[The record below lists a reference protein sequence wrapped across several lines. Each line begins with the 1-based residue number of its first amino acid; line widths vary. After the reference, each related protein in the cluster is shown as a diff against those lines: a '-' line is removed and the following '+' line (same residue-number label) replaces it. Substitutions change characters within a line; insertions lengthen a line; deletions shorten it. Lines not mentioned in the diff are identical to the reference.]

1 MRFGAISLLLVSALS
16 PVFSVCAAQGSDES
30 DQGGIPWQGPGSTGR
45 ISSVAQ
51 VTVPD
56 GCRFTGRAGVPA
68 FLEATQNL
76 PDRSVAAVLLC
87 RTPDSSSTWFVL
99 YKYDPSGLV
108 RDTEKNTLD
117 ADKILATIKDAT
129 DRSNDERER
138 RGWDKL
144 YVTGWI
150 TPPFYDETTHNL
162 TWALEG
168 VSSNGE
174 SSANRS
180 VRLLGRG
187 GVVSA
192 ELVADVD
199 RLTDIVPAFNAS
211 IEGTQFVPG
220 QTYGEWREGDKVAS
234 YGLVALIAGGAGVA
248 ATKAGLFA
256 KLGKLIVAVVL
267 AVKKLIVAAVLGVIA
282 FFKRIFG
289 KKKKTTATPA
299 ETTG

>member
-1 MRFGAISLLLVSALS
+1 MRVGAISLLLVTALS
-16 PVFSVCAAQGSDES
+16 PVIVCRAQES
-30 DQGGIPWQGPGSTGR
+30 ERSEGGRIHWQQPGRTGR
-45 ISSVAQ
+45 IASVAQ

-56 GCRFTGRAGVPA
+56 GCRFTDRSGVPA

-76 PDRSVAAVLLC
+76 PDPSVAAVLLC
-87 RTPDSSSTWFVL
+87 RTADTASTWFVL

-108 RDTEKNTLD
+108 RDTEKNVLD
-117 ADKILATIKDAT
+117 ADKILTTIKEGT
-129 DRSNDERER
+129 DQANDERER
-138 RGWDKL
+138 RGWEKL

-150 TPPFYDETTHNL
+150 TPPFYDENTHNL
-162 TWALEG
+162 TWALQG
-168 VSSNGE
+168 VSASGE

-199 RLTDIVPAFNAS
+199 RLTEIVPAFNQT
-211 IEGTQFVPG
+211 IETTRFVPG
-220 QTYGEWREGDKVAS
+220 QTYSEWREGDKVAS
-234 YGLVALIAGGAGVA
+234 YGLVALIAGGAGIA

-256 KLGKLIVAVVL
+256 KLGKFIVAVIL
-267 AVKKLIVAAVLGVIA
+267 AIKKLIVAAVLGIVA

-289 KKKKTTATPA
+289 KKKKPATTPQTS
-299 ETTG
+299 G

>member
-1 MRFGAISLLLVSALS
+1 MRVGAISLLLLNVLTPAII
-16 PVFSVCAAQGSDES
+16 CGAQGADQSDA
-30 DQGGIPWQGPGSTGR
+30 GGIPWQGPGSTGR

-51 VTVPD
+51 ITVPD
-56 GCRFTGRAGVPA
+56 GCRFTGPRGVPA

-87 RTPDSSSTWFVL
+87 RTADTTSTWFVL

-108 RDTEKNTLD
+108 RDTDKNTLD
-117 ADKILATIKDAT
+117 ADKILATIKEAT
-129 DRSNDERER
+129 DRSNEERER
-138 RGWDKL
+138 RGWEKM

-150 TPPFYDETTHNL
+150 TPPFYDQNTHNL

-168 VSSNGE
+168 VSSDGE

-199 RLTDIVPAFNAS
+199 SLAEIVPSFDKS
-211 IEGTQFVPG
+211 IEATKFIPG

-267 AVKKLIVAAVLGVIA
+267 AVKKLIVAAVLGVVA

-289 KKKKTTATPA
+289 KKKKPE
-299 ETTG
+299 ETTGTPA

>member
-1 MRFGAISLLLVSALS
+1 
-16 PVFSVCAAQGSDES
+16 
-30 DQGGIPWQGPGSTGR
+30 
-45 ISSVAQ
+45 

-56 GCRFTGRAGVPA
+56 GCRFTGRRGVPA

-76 PDRSVAAVLLC
+76 PDESVAAVLLC
-87 RTPDSSSTWFVL
+87 RTADTTSTWFVL
-99 YKYDPSGLV
+99 YKYNPSGLV

-129 DRSNDERER
+129 ERSNDERER
-138 RGWDKL
+138 RGWEKM

-150 TPPFYDETTHNL
+150 TPPFYDEKTHNL

-168 VSSNGE
+168 LSSDGE

-199 RLTDIVPAFNAS
+199 RLAEIVPEFDKT
-211 IEGTQFVPG
+211 IEGTHYIPG
-220 QTYGEWREGDKVAS
+220 QTYGEWRQGDKIAS

-256 KLGKLIVAVVL
+256 KLGKLIVAVIL
-267 AVKKLIVAAVLGVIA
+267 AVKKLIVAAVLAVVA

-289 KKKKTTATPA
+289 KKKKETATTT

>member
-1 MRFGAISLLLVSALS
+1 MRFGAISLLLLNVMS
-16 PVFSVCAAQGSDES
+16 PAILVCGAQEADHAGP
-30 DQGGIPWQGPGSTGR
+30 IPWQGPGSTGR

-51 VTVPD
+51 ITVPD

-76 PDRSVAAVLLC
+76 PDESVAAVLLC
-87 RTPDSSSTWFVL
+87 RTADTASTWFVL

-108 RDTEKNTLD
+108 RDTDKNTLD
-117 ADKILATIKDAT
+117 AAKILATIKDAT
-129 DRSNDERER
+129 ERSNDERER
-138 RGWDKL
+138 RGWEKM
-144 YVTGWI
+144 YVTDWI
-150 TPPFYDETTHNL
+150 TPPFYDEKTHNL

-168 VSSNGE
+168 LSSSGE

-199 RLTDIVPAFNAS
+199 RLAEIVPAFDKS
-211 IEGTQFVPG
+211 IDGTQFIPG
-220 QTYGEWREGDKVAS
+220 QTYGEWRQGDKIAS

-256 KLGKLIVAVVL
+256 KLGKLFIAVVL
-267 AVKKLIVAAVLGVIA
+267 AIKKLIVAAVLAIVA

-289 KKKKTTATPA
+289 KKKKSTTP
-299 ETTG
+299 ETAG